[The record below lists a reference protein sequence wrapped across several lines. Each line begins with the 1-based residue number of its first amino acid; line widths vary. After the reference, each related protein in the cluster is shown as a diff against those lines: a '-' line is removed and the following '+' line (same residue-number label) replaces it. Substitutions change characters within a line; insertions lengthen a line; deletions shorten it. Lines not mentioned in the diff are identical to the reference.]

1 MSRTLRIAAV
11 QAAPVPLGT
20 PLDVFAA
27 DLARVVAENVG
38 VEFVIYPELH
48 LFGSEDEAPDAR
60 NDRLRR
66 SAAPLDGALIAA
78 LGEIARDAG
87 VWLLPG
93 SVCELGPHGELF
105 NTAVVFSPDG
115 TLVASYRKIF
125 PWRPYEPYEPG
136 DSFVVF
142 DIDGVGRCG
151 LTICYDAWFPE
162 VTRHLAWMGAE
173 VILNI
178 VKTTTPDRAQELVL
192 ARANSIVNQT
202 YTVSVNCAGPIGE
215 GRSILVD
222 AEGAVRQKIADSRVA
237 VLADT
242 IDFDAVGLVR
252 ERGTAG
258 FNRMWEQFLP
268 TDRPLELPLY
278 GGRIE
283 PAHWHIQS
291 THPHG
296 QDTPK

>member
-27 DLARVVAENVG
+27 DLARVVAENAG

-48 LFGSEDEAPDAR
+48 LFGSEAEAPDAR
-60 NDRLRR
+60 NDSLRR

-78 LGEIARDAG
+78 LGEIARDTG

-142 DIDGVGRCG
+142 DIAGVGRCG

-222 AEGAVRQKIADSRVA
+222 AEGAVRQKIADGRVA

-242 IDFDAVGLVR
+242 IDFDAVSLVR
-252 ERGTAG
+252 KRGTAG

-268 TDRPLELPLY
+268 TDHPLELPLY

-283 PAHWHIQS
+283 PLNWHIQA
-291 THPHG
+291 TPTYG